1 MQRFVMI
8 ALAAALAASPA
19 AAQDNNMTANADMAA
34 ANAVDANAALPATV
48 DANGVVMA
56 PDANLVMAPAPAEQ
70 APAPAPARRSAP
82 QGFPWGAIGLVGLI
96 GLLGRRRSR
105 D

>member
-1 MQRFVMI
+1 MQRLVMI

-19 AAQDNNMTANADMAA
+19 AAQDNNMTANADVAVT
-34 ANAVDANAALPATV
+34 NAVDANAALPATV

-56 PDANLVMAPAPAEQ
+56 PDANLVMAPAPAEP
-70 APAPAPARRSAP
+70 ATAPAPARRPAQ
-82 QGFPWGAIGLVGLI
+82 QGFPWGVLGVLGLI
-96 GLLGRRRSR
+96 GLLGRRRGR

>member
-1 MQRFVMI
+1 MQRIVMI

-19 AAQDNNMTANADMAA
+19 AAQDNNMATANADVATT
-34 ANAVDANAALPATV
+34 NAVDANAALPATV
-48 DANGVVMA
+48 DANGVAMA
-56 PDANLVMAPAPAEQ
+56 PDANMVAAAPVEA
-70 APAPAPARRSAP
+70 APAPAPARRPAP

>member
-1 MQRFVMI
+1 MQRIVMI

-34 ANAVDANAALPATV
+34 TNTVDANAALPATV
-48 DANGVVMA
+48 DANGMVVA
-56 PDANLVMAPAPAEQ
+56 PDANMAMAPAPVEETA
-70 APAPAPARRSAP
+70 APAPARTPAR
-82 QGFPWGAIGLVGLI
+82 QGFPWGAIGLVGLV